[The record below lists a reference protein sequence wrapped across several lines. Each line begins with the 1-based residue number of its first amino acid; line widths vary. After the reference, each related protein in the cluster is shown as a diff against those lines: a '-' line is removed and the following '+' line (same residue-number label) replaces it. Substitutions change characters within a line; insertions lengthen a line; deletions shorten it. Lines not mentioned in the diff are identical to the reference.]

1 MASDVLPVLKSIY
14 LCDSYVGY
22 ANGKV
27 DLYGL
32 FSGIRPERFPHVQE
46 RFCIFAQLVNGLGE
60 TPFFFDIR
68 QASTDRPIHTTD
80 RNVQN
85 FPNRTRIVQLAMTIR
100 GCPFDEPGLY
110 IIDLFCNNEWVAD
123 TAVRLENPT

>member
-1 MASDVLPVLKSIY
+1 MASGVLPVLKSIY

-22 ANGKV
+22 ENGKV

-32 FSGIRPERFPHVQE
+32 FSGIRVEHFPHIQE
-46 RFCIFAQLVNGLGE
+46 RFYIFAQLENGLGE
-60 TPFFFDIR
+60 TPFYLDIR
-68 QASTDRPIHTTD
+68 QASTDRLVHTTD
-80 RNVQN
+80 HNSLN

-110 IIDLFCNNEWVAD
+110 IIDLICNDEWVAD
-123 TAVRLENPT
+123 TSVRLDNPI